1 MQQQISNM
9 QQQVSNKPAAFIIIH
24 YFCPAD
30 HPAKPMAKDNKNYEQ
45 DATNHSIIVLDAPSP
60 CCGQRGRRRQNPS

>member
-1 MQQQISNM
+1 MRLPWLDKIVVMRKNC
-9 QQQVSNKPAAFIIIH
+9 
-24 YFCPAD
+24 YFYPTD

-45 DATNHSIIVLDAPSP
+45 DATNHSIIVLDALSP